1 MSGSIK
7 LKHASGNGV
16 IISAPSSNPAAD
28 RTLTLPSD
36 ADGVIAK
43 TDSSG
48 NLTVA
53 GDLNTS
59 NINGGQISNRN
70 LIINGAMNV
79 HQRGDASY
87 TLNSSNTNN
96 FIVDRFR
103 VFSAAGT
110 IVASQ
115 DTTVPD
121 GQGFAKSIKLDCTV
135 ADASTEAE
143 GYIEYRPEAQNFY
156 HLAYG
161 TSGAK
166 TITVSFWVK
175 SSLAATY
182 GFYYYIPD
190 AGPRIYQTIFTI
202 SSANTWEKKT
212 ITIAGDTGGSGF
224 NNDTGVGAEIRIYFN
239 GTSGQRGSSNQNS
252 WGTNSSN
259 RLPTGTNLLSSTSND
274 FFFTGFQI
282 EVGSQ
287 ATNYEFCSFAKELS
301 YCQRYF
307 QTSFTSNPSTTN
319 TDNSGLVLFGGGRTG
334 DSTSFLGGS
343 YVQLSPAMRSAP
355 TVTTFDVATPR
366 NTNKCHRH
374 TYGFTGSNDQPVT
387 LTDVN
392 INSFVVRSDSGNSA
406 NGIIY
411 HWKCE
416 AEL

>member
-70 LIINGAMNV
+70 LIINGAMNIA
-79 HQRGDASY
+79 QRGTSSTSSSY
-87 TLNSSNTNN
+87 ATL
-96 FIVDRFR
+96 DRFR
-103 VFSAAGT
+103 LAVANTDQAAYTQKQVSDSPDDFSQSYEFD
-110 IVASQ
+110 V
-115 DTTVPD
+115 TT
-121 GQGFAKSIKLDCTV
+121 AETSLD
-135 ADASTEAE
+135 SN
-143 GYIEYRPEAQNFY
+143 EYAFIGHRIEAQNLQRVKANQVTLSFY
-156 HLAYG
+156 VKAYQTG
-161 TSGAK
+161 TYV
-166 TITVSFWVK
+166 IN
-175 SSLAATY
+175 
-182 GFYYYIPD
+182 
-190 AGPRIYQTIFTI
+190 IYQSDGNIQITKTYTI
-202 SSANTWEKKT
+202 SQSGTWEKKT
-212 ITIAGDTGGSGF
+212 LTFAANTGTQPNNDNGLGWEIAWVMAAGSG
-224 NNDTGVGAEIRIYFN
+224 V
-239 GTSGQRGSSNQNS
+239 TSSDSTS
-252 WGTNSSN
+252 WGTYSDAGFAFGQGVNV
-259 RLPTGTNLLSSTSND
+259 LSSTDNY
-274 FFFTGFQI
+274 FKITGVQL
-282 EVGSQ
+282 EVGSV
-287 ATNYEFCSFAKELS
+287 ATDFEHRSFGQELAL
-301 YCQRYF
+301 CKRYF

>member
-1 MSGSIK
+1 MSEIKVNSIK
-7 LKHASGNGV
+7 GVSASTAA
-16 IISAPSSNPAAD
+16 ISIDN
-28 RTLTLPSD
+28 
-36 ADGVIAK
+36 
-43 TDSSG
+43 SSG
-48 NLTVA
+48 TCTANITNNL
-53 GDLNTS
+53 S
-59 NINGGQISNRN
+59 NKN

-135 ADASTEAE
+135 ADTSTEAE

-190 AGPRIYQTIFTI
+190 AGPRVYQTTFTI

-212 ITIAGDTGGSGF
+212 ITIVGDTGGSGF

-274 FFFTGFQI
+274 FFLTGFQI
-282 EVGSQ
+282 EVGSH
-287 ATNYEFCSFAKELS
+287 ATDYEFCSFAKELS
-301 YCQRYF
+301 YCQRYCYVINMDLGNYSGFVGQALSADNAQVTSTFPVPMRDVPTYTGSDTAMRF
-307 QTSFTSNPSTTN
+307 QSQNSSVNRNFSALSIHRVPQQRPVAVIGLQDDDVGSMTAGQAVLLMAMA
-319 TDNSGLVLFGGGRTG
+319 NSGK
-334 DSTSFLGGS
+334 
-343 YVQLSPAMRSAP
+343 M
-355 TVTTFDVATPR
+355 TFE
-366 NTNKCHRH
+366 
-374 TYGFTGSNDQPVT
+374 S
-387 LTDVN
+387 
-392 INSFVVRSDSGNSA
+392 
-406 NGIIY
+406 
-411 HWKCE
+411 
-416 AEL
+416 EL